1 MIPVPG
7 AEPGPEGFKEKLLG
21 AFGHERAPQVHGGF
35 YRNQRATWF
44 DVLQGLKRALAG
56 ESILADM
63 SESVQR
69 GGPDP
74 SDEPPTS
81 SLQALYITGH
91 SLGGAMA
98 TLAAYKIATDP
109 TYSGVNDKL
118 RGVYTYGSPMVGN
131 GAFAAM
137 WKQRGILE
145 GRLFGHV
152 YANDVVPHL
161 PPGSAGDFAHVGRV
175 FASVPR
181 NEGPATPKFK
191 WSETDRAATQVESLG
206 ALLSAVVPLVA
217 EQLPALKFATDM
229 ARRVPF
235 VANHGLGYSFYDH
248 SPTHYIDCS
257 KRNEQLTEFGDD
269 F

>member
-1 MIPVPG
+1 
-7 AEPGPEGFKEKLLG
+7 
-21 AFGHERAPQVHGGF
+21 

-44 DVLQGLKRALAG
+44 DVLSGIKHALAG
-56 ESILADM
+56 ESILAGEIGT
-63 SESVQR
+63 SESAQ
-69 GGPDP
+69 GGSSDP

-81 SLQALYITGH
+81 RLEVLYITGH

-109 TYSGVNDKL
+109 AYAALNEKL

-131 GAFAAM
+131 LAFAAM

-161 PPGSAGDFAHVGRV
+161 PPGSAGDFAHVGRI
-175 FASVPR
+175 FASIPR

-191 WSETDRAATQVESLG
+191 WAETDRAATQVESLA

-217 EQLPALKFATDM
+217 EQFPGLKLATDI